1 MKPLLYRL
9 ISLCLMASPASALE
23 CAPRDR
29 AVMMLDETFGEK
41 PIIVGAVTGEMSMML
56 EMFAN
61 PITGSWTLLI
71 TGANGIACM
80 LESGTRLLAVAP
92 GVPT

>member
-1 MKPLLYRL
+1 MTRIAVAL
-9 ISLCLMASPASALE
+9 LCLMATPASALE
-23 CAPRDR
+23 CNSRDR
-29 AVMMLDETFGEK
+29 AVMMLDKTFGEK
-41 PIIVGAVTGEMSMML
+41 PIIVGAVAGEKPMML
-56 EMFAN
+56 ELFAN
-61 PITGSWTLLI
+61 PVTGSWTLLI